1 MKTMNLL
8 TGLAPGLAKRAFKTA
23 PILLSGSLKR
33 GLCGLLL
40 VPGLALAVP
49 DAVFTVQAW
58 KNQTLV
64 RALTQEAACPGIR
77 FDHHAEHPM
86 QLRVAPQTLPSRPDQ
101 AKADAGPV
109 EFKERVCEAR
119 WPKGAKTAQ
128 VAGQQVPSPPV
139 HIHRIVLIGDTG
151 CRMKAAEQAFQDC
164 NDSVAWPF
172 AQVALSA
179 AALRPDLVVHVGDM
193 HYRESPCPEGHAGC
207 AGVAWGYGDAAWRE
221 DFFIPARPLLS
232 AAPWVFVRGNHESCW
247 RAGQGWFRFM
257 DPWPWSAQRSCDDA
271 ANDPNADFSEPY
283 AVALSPH
290 AQLIVFDSSK
300 TAGKPYAE
308 TDLAFQKYAD
318 ALSQA
323 RQLMRKNPVNFF
335 VSHHPLLALSS
346 GWRAGKPAAAGNQGL
361 QSVFEASFPQR
372 LFPQGVQ
379 LTLAGHI
386 HAFEAINFVSDHP
399 TSLVLGNSGSGT
411 DTTLPLS
418 YPEGLSLYPGVQ
430 VGDYVAS
437 ADFGFA
443 TLDRKSTGAKDAWL
457 LTEYNTQGR
466 PVFVCQVGQGK
477 SHCAKAVPALE

>member
-1 MKTMNLL
+1 MKNRNRLTCVELRAALL
-8 TGLAPGLAKRAFKTA
+8 AFKRAQ
-23 PILLSGSLKR
+23 PWLPSGLKKWIF
-33 GLCGLLL
+33 GLLL
-40 VPGLALAVP
+40 VPGLALAAP
-49 DAVFTVQAW
+49 DTVFTVQAW

-64 RALTQEAACPGIR
+64 RALTQDAACPGIR
-77 FDHHAEHPM
+77 FDQHAERPM
-86 QLRVAPQTLPSRPDQ
+86 RLRVAPQSLAARPDQ
-101 AKADAGPV
+101 AKTDAGPV

-119 WPKGAKTAQ
+119 WPKGAKTAR
-128 VAGQQVPSPPV
+128 VAGQPVPAPHA

-151 CRMKAAEQAFQDC
+151 FRMKAAEQAFQDC
-164 NDSVAWPF
+164 NDAVAWPL
-172 AQVALSA
+172 AQVAMSA
-179 AALRPDLVVHVGDM
+179 AALKPDLVVHVGDL
-193 HYRESPCPEGHAGC
+193 HYRESPCPEGNAGC
-207 AGVAWGYGDAAWRE
+207 AGAAWGYGDGAWRE
-221 DFFIPARPLLS
+221 DFFIPASPLLR

-257 DPWPWSAQRSCDDA
+257 DPSPWSELRSCDDP
-271 ANDPNADFSEPY
+271 ANDADADFSEPY
-283 AVALSPH
+283 AVALSKH
-290 AQLIVFDSSK
+290 TQLIVFDSSK

-318 ALSQA
+318 ALALA
-323 RQLMRKNPVNFF
+323 RQLMRKAPANFF

-346 GWRAGKPAAAGNQGL
+346 GWRSGKAAAAGNQGL

-399 TSLVLGNSGSGT
+399 TSLVLGNSGSST
-411 DTTLPLS
+411 DTQLPLS

-443 TLDRKSTGAKDAWL
+443 TLDRRPAGAKDAWL

-466 PVFVCQVGQGK
+466 PVFHCRVGQGK
-477 SHCAKAVPALE
+477 SHCAKAEDGLE

>member
-8 TGLAPGLAKRAFKTA
+8 TGLAPGLAKRAFKAA

-101 AKADAGPV
+101 AKTDAGPV

-179 AALRPDLVVHVGDM
+179 AALKPDLVVHVGDM

-411 DTTLPLS
+411 DTNLPLS

-443 TLDRKSTGAKDAWL
+443 TLDRKSVGAKDAWL

-477 SHCAKAVPALE
+477 SHCAKAAPTPD